1 MKRLL
6 FGFKHHMIPVP
17 WSLFTRLA
25 PRDAAKT
32 TRASGR
38 LDDEQRRVHHF
49 VVRELP
55 RFAKPMGPDYVARML
70 GMTADRV
77 GAIMDEL
84 EHRKLFLF
92 RPGGR
97 DVVWA
102 YPVTVEPTPHR
113 VTFSSGESIW
123 AA

>member
-6 FGFKHHMIPVP
+6 FGFKHHMIPMP
-17 WSLFTRLA
+17 WGLFTRLA
-25 PRDAAKT
+25 TRKVAKNV
-32 TRASGR
+32 R

-84 EHRKLFLF
+84 EQRKLFLF

>member
-17 WSLFTRLA
+17 WGLFTRLA
-25 PRDAAKT
+25 PRNVAKT
-32 TRASGR
+32 TRALSR

-55 RFAKPMGPDYVARML
+55 GFAKPMGPDYVARML
-70 GMTADRV
+70 GMPADRV

>member
-1 MKRLL
+1 MKHLL

-17 WSLFTRLA
+17 WGLFTRLA
-25 PRDAAKT
+25 ARKAAKT
-32 TRASGR
+32 GRASGR
-38 LDDEQRRVHHF
+38 LDDEHRRVHHF

-55 RFAKPMGPDYVARML
+55 GLARPMGPDYVARML
-70 GMTADRV
+70 GMEIGRV
-77 GAIMDEL
+77 VAIMDEL
-84 EHRKLFLF
+84 EHRKMFLY

>member
-1 MKRLL
+1 MERLL
-6 FGFKHHMIPVP
+6 FGFKHHMIPIP
-17 WSLFTRLA
+17 WGLFVLMA
-25 PRDAAKT
+25 PREAAKSS
-32 TRASGR
+32 RALGR
-38 LDDEQRRVHHF
+38 LDEEHRRVHHF

-55 RFAKPMGPDYVARML
+55 GLAKPMGPDHVAHVL
-70 GMTADRV
+70 GMETGRV
-77 GAIMDEL
+77 VAIMDEL
-84 EHRKLFLF
+84 EHRKLFLY